1 MVDES
6 LVTIT
11 VQFSGANQELTQEI
25 AEKITKEIKSKTKD
39 LNLISH
45 IDIKNMPLIVKSDI
59 LDEVPSD
66 IKSYLVKQNE

>member
-11 VQFSGANQELTQEI
+11 VQFSGADQELTQQI
-25 AEKITKEIKSKTKD
+25 AEKITEEVKSKTKN

-45 IDIKNMPLIVKSDI
+45 IDIKNMPLIVKSNI
-59 LDEVPSD
+59 LEEVPSD
-66 IKSYLVKQNE
+66 IKSYLVKENE